1 MRSTSASSCRQVASS
16 FIRSLARSNT
26 LYSSLCPKSRP
37 SSLAF
42 WSITRPP
49 PRRGGGRVI
58 DQKASELGRLL
69 GQSEEYKVL
78 LRASERMKEDATCRQ
93 LLAEV
98 ERIAQDIERATQEG
112 REPAKDHVEKY
123 DRALQS
129 VQANSVYQQVVAAQA
144 NFEKLMAKVN
154 ARIYEGMKQ
163 GAASPIITLG

>member
-1 MRSTSASSCRQVASS
+1 MIRRPPRSTL
-16 FIRSLARSNT
+16 FPYTTLFRS
-26 LYSSLCPKSRP
+26 
-37 SSLAF
+37 
-42 WSITRPP
+42 
-49 PRRGGGRVI
+49 
-58 DQKASELGRLL
+58 LL

-112 REPAKDHVEKY
+112 REPAKDQVEKY

-144 NFEKLMAKVN
+144 NFDKLIAKVN
-154 ARIYEGMKQ
+154 ARIYDGMKQ